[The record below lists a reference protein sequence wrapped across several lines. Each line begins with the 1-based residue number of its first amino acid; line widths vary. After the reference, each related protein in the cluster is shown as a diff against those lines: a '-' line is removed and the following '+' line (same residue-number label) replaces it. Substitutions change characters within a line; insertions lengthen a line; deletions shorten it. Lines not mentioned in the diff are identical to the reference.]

1 MKWNVLGFSRLPIK
15 ASQDAESCGP
25 PLKATS
31 SFRVLGA
38 LALRGFAGLG
48 DLLDGPLRISTEGG
62 GRGMPGKC
70 GVADGVARLGS
81 ASKH

>member
-1 MKWNVLGFSRLPIK
+1 M
-15 ASQDAESCGP
+15 
-25 PLKATS
+25 
-31 SFRVLGA
+31 A

-48 DLLDGPLRISTEGG
+48 DLLDGPFRTSTEGG

-81 ASKH
+81 ASKKQALAGAFDGHE